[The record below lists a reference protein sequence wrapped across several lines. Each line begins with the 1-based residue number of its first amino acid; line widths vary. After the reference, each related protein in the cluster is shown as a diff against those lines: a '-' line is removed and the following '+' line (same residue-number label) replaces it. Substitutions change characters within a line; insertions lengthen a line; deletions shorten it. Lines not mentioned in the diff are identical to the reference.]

1 MTRDAPRFEKWLAG
15 LLGEFSAWRGWIGV
29 FQYAVT
35 ECAAWKLEAS
45 AVSQAVLVGLRLPEE
60 KETGPGG
67 MDMES
72 LGTERVRGFQTG
84 TASPFQIHTGMANQL
99 GNVLGDLGE
108 LGDST

>member
-1 MTRDAPRFEKWLAG
+1 M
-15 LLGEFSAWRGWIGV
+15 V
-29 FQYAVT
+29 QYAVAV
-35 ECAAWKLEAS
+35 CAAWKLEAS

-84 TASPFQIHTGMANQL
+84 TASPFQIHRSGMANQP
-99 GNVLGDLGE
+99 GNVLGDLG
-108 LGDST
+108 DSTYFFWINHKS